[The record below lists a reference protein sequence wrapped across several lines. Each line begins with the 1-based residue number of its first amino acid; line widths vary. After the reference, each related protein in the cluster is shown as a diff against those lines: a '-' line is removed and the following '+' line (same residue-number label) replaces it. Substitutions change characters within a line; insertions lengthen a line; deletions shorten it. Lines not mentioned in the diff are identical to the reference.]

1 MSNGYFI
8 DSLEDVNKIKMSG
21 INQVFVSLDSI
32 SEQAHDKN
40 RGKQGAFEHALQAI
54 KLLRLG
60 QVITGIANSI
70 SSDNVEEMNDMY
82 KLGCELGVKY
92 ISYLRIRNQGGL
104 VKFPEE
110 LQKKY
115 EDNIKSLII
124 EAKQNYTQIK
134 FHDPTLKKM
143 INTMISDR
151 IIDGLEKDK
160 YCK

>member
-1 MSNGYFI
+1 MIKY
-8 DSLEDVNKIKMSG
+8 EVNRVLLSMH
-21 INQVFVSLDSI
+21 F
-32 SEQAHDKN
+32 
-40 RGKQGAFEHALQAI
+40 QAI

-60 QVITGIANSI
+60 QVTTGIANSI
-70 SSDNVEEMNDMY
+70 SSDNVEEMNDMC

-160 YCK
+160 YCSMLDAQCSILYLLHLMGILVDVL